1 MIDPAMDDDRELT
14 AEEMAAI
21 EDFTDRFCQGLSDL
35 VRQAAPS
42 ANKILRQRIDFKDYT
57 DSVHLAS
64 KFFIHNIEF
73 LKLKFRHGH
82 FTYKRVRAR
91 ARERLLNT
99 TLP

>member
-1 MIDPAMDDDRELT
+1 MKTKDFIQNICARKNVFINVENCLRFMIDPAMDDDRELT

-64 KFFIHNIEF
+64 KFLWQRGIE
-73 LKLKFRHGH
+73 
-82 FTYKRVRAR
+82 
-91 ARERLLNT
+91 
-99 TLP
+99 